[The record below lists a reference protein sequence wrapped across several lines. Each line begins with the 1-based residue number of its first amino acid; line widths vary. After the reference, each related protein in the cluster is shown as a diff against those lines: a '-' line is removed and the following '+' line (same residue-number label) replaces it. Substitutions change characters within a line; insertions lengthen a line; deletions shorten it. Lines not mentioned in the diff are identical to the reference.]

1 MADIERYEE
10 ATPGMKKKKT
20 VWDVYNHEAK
30 RVDHELIKDWRESL
44 NSLLVFTAIFS
55 AILAA
60 FIIESKKMLEQD
72 PVELLVRMTLLNA
85 NNNIR
90 NLSNP
95 LLTQPDFEPTAV
107 AITVN
112 CLLFASLGA
121 SLVAALASVVAL
133 QWVADYDAA
142 ITRGGSSPE
151 DRAKRRQFRF
161 AGVVDWKMGEIIAT
175 LPLLLYSSVA
185 LFWAGIIQWIY
196 SIHPTVGYVV
206 GGGTAVAVLFYTSTI
221 LLSAVCVSAPFRTPY
236 SSAVYW
242 IFCKLAWLVGHLLL
256 WSRID
261 HIVIWYTHL
270 SRRVKSFGTLNPGNA
285 SVSTLAS
292 DSTSWFDMTEPVLPP
307 PRTLAPWVTNHLL
320 VHPASRQ
327 REEIEAEQNPWL
339 RQEALGWL
347 ARELTI
353 SVDSNSHL
361 LLLVGEL
368 LSSNQPLSSR
378 VIDAPWWEIL
388 DSLGRHAMRQIIDE
402 TLPASDYK
410 TIGTLV
416 NWCSNPDIARKIA
429 ASANYETNP
438 ANDLYWSQCC
448 FEAANSELSQM
459 KAAENMAFLL
469 ARDSPVPSV
478 DSRYE
483 LEATVKFIKWRNQ
496 AGPKSADVW
505 IDIFYQADLYS
516 SAFLESCVQ
525 CFQLVMQCYALSLY
539 RPLWPSA
546 RSRFYLEGCV

>member
-1 MADIERYEE
+1 MADIGRYEE
-10 ATPGMKKKKT
+10 VTPVMKKKKT

-196 SIHPTVGYVV
+196 SIHPTVGV
-206 GGGTAVAVLFYTSTI
+206 
-221 LLSAVCVSAPFRTPY
+221 
-236 SSAVYW
+236 
-242 IFCKLAWLVGHLLL
+242 KL
-256 WSRID
+256 
-261 HIVIWYTHL
+261 
-270 SRRVKSFGTLNPGNA
+270 FGTLNPGNA